1 MEFSSLSV
9 PLQHCLATT
18 NPDVS
23 LRDLEVGPKIGA
35 GSYGEVFLGRVNRGD
50 YAEDVVVK
58 KYVQKRGLDWKS
70 FYEDELENCR
80 RLQNCPGVASFLGV
94 AGADVYLVWKF
105 QGSVTLETL
114 MDHPDS
120 TIDALAEVLQA
131 DSPEAAFQSF
141 TLGLCQAL
149 KALHAEGFVHR
160 DIKPGNILLAEQDD
174 GSCTGGRFPVN
185 HLDADGQLMVGYG
198 SGGCADLRNQNF
210 REDEAILDPVY
221 GAPEQFIQKQASGFG
236 ALLGGGG
243 VLEATGVPPSVEFDA
258 YSAGLVLLQ
267 LGVPSLHSRAA
278 MQMARKAL
286 QQCEDQDVAEWREDS
301 TTQDFYNPAVYL
313 IKDIDTTEGSIM
325 LYIYYRTSFN
335 IVEEADVLDRTDL
348 DGVGDEDEDAHVG
361 GLERWMEMI
370 TFVHSVEGYGGYKGG
385 AHTALAGGLEMA
397 KGYCGGG
404 GLGEAQVRMGGD
416 TDAEVN
422 GDDGGDLG
430 AGLVRQGSVGEM
442 RTLDPD
448 TMAARSRAW

>member
-1 MEFSSLSV
+1 MSV
-9 PLQHCLATT
+9 APQHCVVRSRPLAPHAVRTDRRLRPAVSLRSHAGLKIFAATT

-50 YAEDVVVK
+50 YAEDVVIK

-120 TIDALAEVLQA
+120 TIDALAEVMQA
-131 DSPEAAFQSF
+131 DSPEAAFKSF
-141 TLGLCQAL
+141 TLGLCQAIES
-149 KALHAEGFVHR
+149 LHAEGFVHR

-174 GSCTGGRFPVN
+174 GSC
-185 HLDADGQLMVGYG
+185 MVKLIDL
-198 SGGCADLRNQNF
+198 GGCADLRNQNF

-221 GAPEQFIQKQASGFG
+221 GAPEQFIQKPSSGFG
-236 ALLGGGG
+236 ALLGGN
-243 VLEATGVPPSVEFDA
+243 VLEATGVPPTVEFDA

-267 LGVPSLHSRAA
+267 LGIPSLHSRAA

-286 QQCEDQDVAEWREDS
+286 QQCEDQDVAEWRKDS
-301 TTQDFYNPAVYL
+301 TTQVSCDFNL
-313 IKDIDTTEGSIM
+313 
-325 LYIYYRTSFN
+325 L
-335 IVEEADVLDRTDL
+335 
-348 DGVGDEDEDAHVG
+348 
-361 GLERWMEMI
+361 
-370 TFVHSVEGYGGYKGG
+370 
-385 AHTALAGGLEMA
+385 
-397 KGYCGGG
+397 
-404 GLGEAQVRMGGD
+404 
-416 TDAEVN
+416 DAEE
-422 GDDGGDLG
+422 GMAWD
-430 AGLVRQGSVGEM
+430 LVRGLLME
-442 RTLDPD
+442 DPEERYSID
-448 TMAARSRAW
+448 LVLSQHPYLKP